1 MRWRRPLAWLLSLHA
16 KLFVV
21 VALVTSA
28 LTVMVAFSITR
39 NSQRE
44 LEAYSRNVAIQTAFA
59 VETEILARDPGFK
72 DPRLIEQ
79 VLESMV
85 TPQGSIFQIDVFKNE
100 GREQISLVVSSLPDD
115 DQVDWGPGLAS
126 YLKLTAPKPELVELN
141 TGNRA
146 WKVYLPIRNPR
157 SGKAPIGLVRVYCDL
172 ERWETVWRN
181 NVRRTLTTLPF
192 VLLGEF
198 IILWV
203 ILGTVVSDPLRTITA
218 AMERLESGEAA
229 ARADVRRR
237 DELGAIAERFNL
249 MASRLEAAGE
259 DKERLIG
266 EIKGLNASLQDRIDE
281 ALSEL
286 QAKNQE
292 LEALMERNA
301 LLREE
306 LGQQDRLAIAG
317 QLTAAFAHEVGTPLN
332 LVNGHLQ
339 LIRSQTDLTEKTRE
353 RVETIHGQIQR
364 VGDIVRRLLGHT
376 RRPKVNAETLS
387 LDELVRDLERL
398 WAPNLGTH
406 RVHFERDIPPGVR
419 LQVDRKQMEQLFIN
433 LVNNAV
439 DAMPEGGQI
448 RLAVAPDDTAP
459 ANAPR
464 WNFTLSDTGTGIPAE
479 VISRVFK
486 PMFTTKPE
494 GKGTGLGLSIVR
506 EIVRAH
512 GGEVRLESQEG
523 QGTQVYFGLPG
534 TPVSEA

>member
-1 MRWRRPLAWLLSLHA
+1 MKWRPLAWLLSLHA

-59 VETEILARDPGFK
+59 VETEILARDSGFK

-85 TPQGSIFQIDVFKNE
+85 NPQGSIFQIDVFKNE

-292 LEALMERNA
+292 LEAVMERNA

-448 RLAVAPDDTAP
+448 RLAVAPDGTAP

>member
-1 MRWRRPLAWLLSLHA
+1 MRWRPLAWLLSLHA

-85 TPQGSIFQIDVFKNE
+85 NPQGSIFQIDVFKNE

-126 YLKLTAPKPELVELN
+126 YLKLAAPKPELVELN

-157 SGKAPIGLVRVYCDL
+157 SGRAPIGLVRVYCDL

-218 AMERLESGEAA
+218 AMERLESGESS

-406 RVHFERDIPPGVR
+406 RVHFERDVPPGVR

-448 RLAVAPDDTAP
+448 KLAVAPDTTAP
-459 ANAPR
+459 SNAPR
-464 WNFTLSDTGTGIPAE
+464 WNFTLSDTGTGIPADM
-479 VISRVFK
+479 ISRVFK

-523 QGTQVYFGLPG
+523 HGTQVHFGLPG
-534 TPVSEA
+534 TPVSEV